1 MTTRNDVMEKN
12 EKYQLE
18 NTNEIKQGHA
28 EPGSYGHCAI
38 IILTIICISYLIIN
52 I

>member
-1 MTTRNDVMEKN
+1 MTTRNNFMEKN

-28 EPGSYGHCAI
+28 EPGPMVIGSI
-38 IILTIICISYLIIN
+38 VILTIICISYLIIN

>member
-1 MTTRNDVMEKN
+1 MEKN

-28 EPGSYGHCAI
+28 EPGPMVIGTI
-38 IILTIICISYLIIN
+38 ITLTIICISYLIIN

>member
-1 MTTRNDVMEKN
+1 MTTRNSIMEKSS
-12 EKYQLE
+12 KYQLE
-18 NTNEIKQGHA
+18 NTDEIKQGHA
-28 EPGSYGHCAI
+28 EPGPMVIGSI